1 MSIEI
6 RDFAPS
12 NVAEVLELW
21 RRTPGIVLRDVDAP
35 EPLTTYLARNPGLS
49 FIAVD
54 GPSIVGAILCGTD
67 GRRGYVQHLAVGL
80 SHRGRGIGRRLA
92 ARAVEALAM
101 VGADKCHLMVLADN
115 ATAAGFWRHVGWQDR
130 PDIRLMSHT
139 YSGAPTA

>member
-6 RDFAPS
+6 RDFAPY

-21 RRTPGIVLRDVDAP
+21 GRTPGIVLRDVDAP
-35 EPLTTYLARNPGLS
+35 KPLTAYLARNPGLS

-54 GPSIVGAILCGTD
+54 GSSVVGAILCGTD
-67 GRRGYVQHLAVGL
+67 GRRGYVQHLAVAR
-80 SHRGRGIGRRLA
+80 SHRGQGIGRQLA
-92 ARAVEALAM
+92 MRAVEAFAM
-101 VGADKCHLMVLADN
+101 AGADKCHLMLLADN
-115 ATAAGFWRHVGWQDR
+115 VAAAEFWRRVGWQDR